1 MHSLAL
7 RIWVVEEKWWHV
19 SMWDY
24 WLACLIERR
33 QGVVCLYPRS
43 SGILVME
50 GRVLC
55 LLRNLYYKVE
65 IHLCKVLLLY
75 ILSRDLWDDI
85 NCSSEFSGF
94 RRQTRTRYAH
104 FLPLPQISSSFLS
117 FAQLHKHHARS
128 AWMVCMSYTMF
139 SPDKLNT
146 QKCQGTVMQFV
157 CEKFRFWLHE

>member
-1 MHSLAL
+1 M
-7 RIWVVEEKWWHV
+7 

-24 WLACLIERR
+24 WLAYLIERR

-104 FLPLPQISSSFLS
+104 FYHCLRSHLHFCHLPSPTSTMLDLPG
-117 FAQLHKHHARS
+117 
-128 AWMVCMSYTMF
+128 WCMSYTMF
-139 SPDKLNT
+139 SQTN
-146 QKCQGTVMQFV
+146 
-157 CEKFRFWLHE
+157 